1 MGAGIVKGEDK
12 GAVGFVD
19 KLGRTWHGFEEYEQF
34 NGPVL
39 MPKVREKIVYPVQK
53 IALRPAL
60 NDEQASL
67 LAHNGMSAD
76 ALAQLV
82 QASVPSMYAL
92 MRMDT
97 GKVLYDY
104 SVTNDYTVILNE
116 EFLDT
121 METGLLAAHPEVEI
135 ESCGTLFGGRVA
147 FVNILLDVAKIM
159 GDDSE
164 TAFRLMYYNAF
175 GGKSVAAGLHGTR
188 IVCANTLTLAEAQAA
203 ANQTLAKFKHVSGAP
218 GRVQAH
224 LVELTELYAS
234 IAAHKAVL
242 NGLATMPMTALDVE
256 SFLSLFINI
265 PAKATNRMETR
276 RTNERDEIR
285 NIFETRP
292 DLRGDVARTRYAM
305 LNAVTYHTEHE
316 SVGKRGVDEAYAY
329 FDSVTGGGRDK
340 TNQEAFKLLQVHDL
354 VAAAVEARD
363 KLKAK
368 GVNWEQADGTAAQV

>member
-1 MGAGIVKGEDK
+1 MGSGIVKGEDK

-53 IALRPAL
+53 VAMCP
-60 NDEQASL
+60 L
-67 LAHNGMSAD
+67 LTA
-76 ALAQLV
+76 AQLDILRGTMTDEDLQRV
-82 QASVPSMYAL
+82 VGTAVPTMFAL

-104 SVTNDYTVILNE
+104 SVTDDYTVILNE

-234 IAAHKAVL
+234 IEAHKAVL
-242 NGLATMPMTALDVE
+242 NSLAAMPMTALDVE
-256 SFLSLFINI
+256 SFLSLFVDI

-285 NIFETRP
+285 SIFETRP
-292 DLRGDVARTRYAM
+292 DLQGDMARTRFAM
-305 LNAVTYHTEHE
+305 LNAVTYQTEHG

-340 TNQEAFKLLQVHDL
+340 TNQRAFRLLQVPDL

-368 GVNWEQADGTAAQV
+368 GVDWEQTDGTTAQV